1 MRTIEIFN
9 TLNRSY
15 TLKIDNI
22 FLHSAY
28 YPEETAE
35 KFIKSNEY
43 IYKNKKIIAIY
54 GIGLGYHIHSLIK
67 EIDDCA
73 QVYIFDVD
81 EEIYNI
87 GKNNNFYDSFINDER
102 IHIHIGYDKEFLDD
116 FKSVLNQVNDVLIY
130 KPSLQVLP
138 VEFANFKNSLI
149 NFNMAK
155 FAIGVNK
162 EIMEEN
168 YKCNVKQ
175 EYLTMKDYYKTHSF
189 DNERIIVV
197 SAGPSLDDNIDYLK
211 KMQHKIKI
219 FCVGSALRTLINN
232 NIIPYTICITDC
244 SELVYNQI
252 KGFENINVPLC
263 FLSTAS
269 RWAVS
274 NYNGPKYMFYNN
286 DKDDDIIINTGKT
299 VAISTIDIAA
309 KGIPCEIILV
319 GQDLA
324 FINNKSHTSG
334 INESYIDTDISNKVK
349 GEKSLFKEV
358 ESVKGEILYTSS
370 EYLNFKK
377 YIEYEIENYP
387 NIRFVNCSSGAK
399 IKGTI
404 FDGLH
409 NYIDIL

>member
-1 MRTIEIFN
+1 
-9 TLNRSY
+9 
-15 TLKIDNI
+15 
-22 FLHSAY
+22 
-28 YPEETAE
+28 
-35 KFIKSNEY
+35 
-43 IYKNKKIIAIY
+43 
-54 GIGLGYHIHSLIK
+54 
-67 EIDDCA
+67 
-73 QVYIFDVD
+73 
-81 EEIYNI
+81 
-87 GKNNNFYDSFINDER
+87 
-102 IHIHIGYDKEFLDD
+102 
-116 FKSVLNQVNDVLIY
+116 
-130 KPSLQVLP
+130 
-138 VEFANFKNSLI
+138 
-149 NFNMAK
+149 MAK
-155 FAIGVNK
+155 FAIEINK

-189 DNERIIVV
+189 DNENVIVV
-197 SAGPSLDDNIDYLK
+197 SAGPSLDDNIEILK
-211 KMQHKIKI
+211 KLQNKIKI

-252 KGFENINVPLC
+252 KGFENINVSLC

-274 NYNGPKYMFYNN
+274 NYNGPKYMFYN
-286 DKDDDIIINTGKT
+286 DEKDHEDIMINTGKT

-309 KGIPCEIILV
+309 KGTPNEIILV

-334 INESYIDTDISNKVK
+334 INESYLNTDISNEVT
-349 GEKSLFKEV
+349 GEKSLFKQV

-387 NIRFVNCSSGAK
+387 HIQFVNCSSGAK

-404 FDGLH
+404 SKELY
-409 NYIDIL
+409 NYI